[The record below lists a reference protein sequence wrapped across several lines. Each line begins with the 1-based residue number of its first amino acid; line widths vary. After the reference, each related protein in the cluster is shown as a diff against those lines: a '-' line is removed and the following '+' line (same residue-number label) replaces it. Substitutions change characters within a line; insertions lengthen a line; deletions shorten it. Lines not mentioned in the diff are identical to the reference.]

1 MSSYDKELAAVFQ
14 KHEVVFNKNLN
25 CDDRKYLELSVKE
38 LRYWNWW
45 AFVTFTVKIIEY
57 CTLKNITSVSY
68 FMIFQKSWKVKTNM
82 PSKNCACVYVNPN
95 KKSNSLAELP
105 SRIFDANN
113 YINNW

>member
-45 AFVTFTVKIIEY
+45 AFVTFSQNNRILHSEKYYFSLIFYELSEIVK
-57 CTLKNITSVSY
+57 
-68 FMIFQKSWKVKTNM
+68 
-82 PSKNCACVYVNPN
+82 SKN
-95 KKSNSLAELP
+95 
-105 SRIFDANN
+105 
-113 YINNW
+113 